1 MKKTKIIAT
10 IEARLGSNRLPNKV
24 LKKIGKKSI
33 LEIIIERLKKSK
45 LIDQIVIATT
55 KNIEDDRICH
65 LAKSKKVSCYRGSE
79 FDVLDRIANAISNYK
94 GDLIVQLKDRNI
106 VAPFDG
112 VLGYR
117 GITGDILGSDNSI
130 IITLDDNSILY
141 SDIKIPETFAS
152 FIKKD
157 LPVKIKFSG
166 MKNKVYDGKIYAVSS
181 RINAETR
188 SLLTRVIIQNE
199 NSELIPGSLLEINV
213 NYNERNSL
221 GIPDTSMMVEGSK
234 YFVYKVSEDNI
245 ANKIEIEIGIRNNGF
260 IEIVSGLDEGEIII
274 KDLNTTFKDSVIISL
289 NDTQLIIDNN
299 KLKFAGYVSLD
310 FIDVNNFYAHYQI
323 NRNYRKNIK
332 KINFGFLLNLDDK
345 FVEIDN
351 LKVNGNINQTLEVF
365 LNNFNSNRED
375 IFNRIILRNSIKNF
389 LKNF

>member
-1 MKKTKIIAT
+1 MKRSTKITSA
-10 IEARLGSNRLPNKV
+10 
-24 LKKIGKKSI
+24 
-33 LEIIIERLKKSK
+33 IISFF
-45 LIDQIVIATT
+45 LIITIVIVGRTMIGNHFA
-55 KNIEDDRICH
+55 KKFSKRPPPGIIVKEVSYKDFSEKIESYGTAVSKRTESFRIKKDD
-65 LAKSKKVSCYRGSE
+65 LTGELTLKDNVK
-79 FDVLDRIANAISNYK
+79 K

-157 LPVKIKFSG
+157 LAVKVKFSG

-260 IEIVSGLDEGEIII
+260 IEIVSGLDEGEIIVAEGLKKVRPKGEI
-274 KDLNTTFKDSVIISL
+274 KP
-289 NDTQLIIDNN
+289 
-299 KLKFAGYVSLD
+299 
-310 FIDVNNFYAHYQI
+310 
-323 NRNYRKNIK
+323 IK
-332 KINFGFLLNLDDK
+332 K
-345 FVEIDN
+345 
-351 LKVNGNINQTLEVF
+351 
-365 LNNFNSNRED
+365 
-375 IFNRIILRNSIKNF
+375 
-389 LKNF
+389 

>member
-1 MKKTKIIAT
+1 MKRSTKITSA
-10 IEARLGSNRLPNKV
+10 
-24 LKKIGKKSI
+24 
-33 LEIIIERLKKSK
+33 IISFF
-45 LIDQIVIATT
+45 LIITIVIVGRTMIGNHFA
-55 KNIEDDRICH
+55 KKFSKRPPPGIIVKEVSYKDFSEKIESYGTAVSKRTESFRIKKDD
-65 LAKSKKVSCYRGSE
+65 LTSE
-79 FDVLDRIANAISNYK
+79 LTLKDNVKK

-157 LPVKIKFSG
+157 LPVKAKFSG

-245 ANKIEIEIGIRNNGF
+245 ANKTEIEIGIRNNGF
-260 IEIVSGLDEGEIII
+260 IEIISGLDEGEIVVAEGLKKVRPRGKI
-274 KDLNTTFKDSVIISL
+274 KP
-289 NDTQLIIDNN
+289 
-299 KLKFAGYVSLD
+299 
-310 FIDVNNFYAHYQI
+310 
-323 NRNYRKNIK
+323 IK
-332 KINFGFLLNLDDK
+332 K
-345 FVEIDN
+345 
-351 LKVNGNINQTLEVF
+351 
-365 LNNFNSNRED
+365 
-375 IFNRIILRNSIKNF
+375 
-389 LKNF
+389 